1 MNPLQTLL
9 QYGSSYWTEGHN
21 GTILAVDSY
30 KLCAAGIE
38 PESLCSLF
46 SDVPRI
52 ALKILKQSTPGA
64 AAAEREKHM
73 AAYDLLDG
81 VEATTN
87 VRIPAILSE
96 TTSGHLD
103 APELLTCLAGLAPHG
118 GNVEY
123 LLMEWVE
130 GTDFA
135 TLAYRAALHSGLQH
149 SLEEYGETEH
159 MHAARSILNVF
170 LNAKILM
177 SAARLRPGAPQNEQA
192 QRIGGRLRAVIREG
206 GDLLRL
212 WESLL
217 LAAKAVA
224 LEQLQIG
231 EIIDALTRLR
241 EGDLDKT
248 NRLIESQLDADALE
262 EAVAVSNSYLMN
274 YYLRDNT
281 ERGRSRAFC
290 EMLRDL
296 VRDRLIL
303 PASMRTNLEA
313 AVRFLNQRDYYH
325 NDLHERNIMISHD
338 LKDPYIIDMASAT
351 LEGGTD
357 GADLGVLAPGG
368 LFHAA
373 ASGS

>member
-1 MNPLQTLL
+1 MDPLETLL
-9 QYGSSYWTEGHN
+9 RYGSSYHTEGHN
-21 GTILAVDSY
+21 GTILAVDRDA
-30 KLCAAGIE
+30 LLAAGIE
-38 PESLCSLF
+38 PDSICPGL
-46 SDVPRI
+46 DAATRI
-52 ALKILKQSTPGA
+52 ALKILKLSTPGT

-73 AAYDLLDG
+73 TAYHLLDG
-81 VEATTN
+81 FDAKLGVK
-87 VRIPAILSE
+87 IPAILSE
-96 TTSGHLD
+96 TTAGHLES
-103 APELLTCLAGLAPHG
+103 PEWLIRLAGLTPHG
-118 GNVEY
+118 DNVEY
-123 LLMEWVE
+123 LLMEWVD

-135 TLAYRAALHSGLQH
+135 TLAYRAALHSGLRRT
-149 SLEEYGETEH
+149 LEEYGETEYR
-159 MHAARSILNVF
+159 HAARSTLNVF
-170 LNAKILM
+170 LNARIMM

-206 GDLLRL
+206 GDLLHL

-217 LAAKAVA
+217 PAAKAVA

-231 EIIDALTRLR
+231 DIIDALTRLR

-296 VRDRLIL
+296 IRDRLIL